1 MWQGKDLQDQDHV
14 MLVQMFYLYQYVAV
28 TIQNVFVHTVHR
40 ERERVRNVPRTTR
53 NTNVV
58 EDVEIKC
65 EKDSRG
71 AYRTEQMNDTSP
83 KCKIK

>member
-1 MWQGKDLQDQDHV
+1 MWQGNDLQDQDHV
-14 MLVQMFYLYQYVAV
+14 MLMQMFYLYQYVAV
-28 TIQNVFVHTVHR
+28 TIRNVFVHTVHR

-53 NTNVV
+53 NANVV

>member
-1 MWQGKDLQDQDHV
+1 MN
-14 MLVQMFYLYQYVAV
+14 VAGEGFAGSRPCHANA
-28 TIQNVFVHTVHR
+28 NVFSISIRSSNNPKCIRTYCS

-53 NTNVV
+53 NANVAQ
-58 EDVEIKC
+58 DVEIKC

>member
-14 MLVQMFYLYQYVAV
+14 MLMQMFSLYQYVAV
-28 TIQNVFVHTVHR
+28 TIQNVFVHTVQ
-40 ERERVRNVPRTTR
+40 RERVRNVPRTTR
-53 NTNVV
+53 NANVAQ
-58 EDVEIKC
+58 DVEIKC

-83 KCKIK
+83 KCKTK

>member
-1 MWQGKDLQDQDHV
+1 
-14 MLVQMFYLYQYVAV
+14 MLF
-28 TIQNVFVHTVHR
+28 R

-53 NTNVV
+53 NANVAQ
-58 EDVEIKC
+58 DVEIKC

>member
-1 MWQGKDLQDQDHV
+1 MYSYIL
-14 MLVQMFYLYQYVAV
+14 F
-28 TIQNVFVHTVHR
+28 R

-53 NTNVV
+53 NANVA

-83 KCKIK
+83 KSKIK